1 MPSLYEMAQGPEFD
15 PLGAFMA
22 GKQAKFDAAMNQ
34 NKLAELARADAAR
47 PLFGKAVMG
56 DQNALA
62 GLAQYDP
69 ASALDVKKVA
79 ISQQNADRETQQKE
93 YDRIAGVLTAADTPE
108 KWGQAIQFLE
118 AQGATISPEER
129 DFNNRAFVIAQG
141 GDEAKKLGLKPRT
154 QIVGVGGR
162 QKLVNLNDGSEIA
175 DLGPA
180 NNVAGAGGQDKPPA
194 GYRWTPEGALEP
206 IPGGPRDPNAPAPM
220 RTVRPNNDQN
230 NAAGFYDRM
239 IEAEKVLGSDTTVS
253 AATDFTGKL
262 KANLPFG
269 AGNYFA
275 TPEYQAYDQAR
286 RDFIN
291 AQLRKE
297 SGAAISQGEFDS
309 ADKQY
314 FPQPGDSEA
323 VIQQKA
329 RNRATAINAMK
340 RTAGPALTQGQGQPS
355 AVPAA
360 PQGEDNGAPQGW
372 NEQDL
377 PQIIQDAQDAIQ
389 QGADPEAVIQDMI
402 DNGVNPDYARTLLN
416 GQ

>member
-1 MPSLYEMAQGPEFD
+1 MASLYEMAQGPDFNPVESFY
-15 PLGAFMA
+15 A
-22 GKQAKFDAAMNQ
+22 GRKARMDDQFNK
-34 NKLAELARADAAR
+34 NKLAELARMDAAR
-47 PLFGKAVMG
+47 PLMGKAVMG

-69 ASALDVKKVA
+69 QSALDVKKVA

-118 AQGATISPEER
+118 AQGADITPQER

-154 QIVGVGGR
+154 QVVGVGGR
-162 QKLVNLNDGSEIA
+162 QKLINLNDGSEIA
-175 DLGPA
+175 DLGVA
-180 NNVAGAGGQDKPPA
+180 NNAGGTSDGPKPPA
-194 GYRWTPEGALEP
+194 GYRYKTDGALEP

-220 RTVRPNNDQN
+220 RTVKPNNDQN

-239 IEAEKVLGSDTTVS
+239 SEAEKVLGLPASTA
-253 AATDFTGKL
+253 AATDFAGVA
-262 KANLPFG
+262 KAGLPFG
-269 AGNYFA
+269 AGNYLSS
-275 TPEYQAYDQAR
+275 PEYQQFDQAR
-286 RDFIN
+286 RDFLN

-297 SGAAISQGEFDS
+297 SGAAIGKEEFES
-309 ADKQY
+309 GNKQY

-329 RNRATAINAMK
+329 RNRATAIAAMK
-340 RTAGPALTQGQGQPS
+340 RTAGPALTQGQQ
-355 AVPAA
+355 PAA
-360 PQGEDNGAPQGW
+360 DMPQDTGDGSQPAPQGW

-377 PQIIQDAQDAIQ
+377 PQIIQDAQDAIA